1 MANRRE
7 LAETNPVKLKIAD
20 RITELVFRF
29 PNVHSFSVAT
39 GLSKAGIERW
49 LDGDALPNMQSLYR
63 MSCFMHVSMQWLL
76 GMSDIEQYAG
86 LDFTEHEDV
95 YGILRDRLT
104 TLVNEYGSVLEFSG
118 QVQVGRIA
126 VHQWLSGRAVP
137 NAESVSSVCQKCG
150 VSADWVFGL
159 TEAYGRP
166 LSNTG
171 KSEV

>member
-29 PNVHSFSVAT
+29 SNIHNFSVAT
-39 GLSKAGIERW
+39 GLSEAGIERW
-49 LDGDALPNMQSLYR
+49 LDGDASPNMQSLYR

-86 LDFTEHEDV
+86 LDFAEHEDV

-104 TLVNEYGSVLEFSG
+104 ILVNEYGSVLRFSEL
-118 QVQVGRIA
+118 VQIGRIA
-126 VHQWLSGRAVP
+126 VYQWLSGRSVP
-137 NAESVSSVCQKCG
+137 NAETVSAVCQRCG

-159 TEAYGRP
+159 TENPGRP
-166 LSNTG
+166 FPNTRRN
-171 KSEV
+171 EA